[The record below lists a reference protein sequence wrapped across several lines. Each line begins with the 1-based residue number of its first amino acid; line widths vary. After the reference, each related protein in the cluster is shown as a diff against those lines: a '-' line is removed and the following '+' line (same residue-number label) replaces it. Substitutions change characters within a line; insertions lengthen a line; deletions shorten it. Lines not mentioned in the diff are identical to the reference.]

1 MLLYIR
7 LLSESFSFALNALR
21 NNKLRTL
28 LSLLGVTI
36 GIFSIIAVL
45 AAVDSMDKKIK
56 EDLSDMD
63 MNTIYL
69 MNFSFGPSEVP
80 RWKRDQFPKVTYEE
94 FEFLKK
100 SVPSIDKISFNFFAR
115 NESVKFESK
124 TVNSIRVKPST
135 EDFFD
140 IEPIKI
146 ETGRLFNAAESNSG
160 SPVIVIGNEV
170 AKGLFDTSDPIGKKI
185 RLYGQKLTV
194 IGVLKKQGQG
204 MFGDSNDVGVF
215 FPVNFLR
222 RMYGDDNDA
231 LRAAILIKP
240 EKGIDIEEFKAE
252 VSQKLRVHRGVKT
265 GEIDNFFMN
274 VLSGFT
280 DFIDNIV
287 GQMNAI
293 GWGISAFSLLVGGF
307 GLCGIPENL
316 ISALRDKGSN
326 GLTVVSNNAGVDDFG
341 LGLLLR
347 TRQIKRMISS
357 YVGENKEFERQL
369 LSGELEVELIP
380 QGTLAERCRAAGAG
394 IPAFFTPAGVGTE
407 VAEGKEVRVFDGKTY
422 LLEHA
427 FQSDF
432 ALVKAWKGDR
442 YGNLIFKDT
451 ARNFNPMMAMAGKIT
466 IAEVEELVPLG
477 QLDPNEVHV
486 AGIFVHRIFQ
496 GSNYEKR
503 IEQRTVRPKS

>member
-1 MLLYIR
+1 MLLYLR
-7 LLSESFSFALNALR
+7 LLSESFSFAINALR

-56 EDLSDMD
+56 EDLRDMD

-80 RWKRDQFPKVTYEE
+80 RWKREQFPKVTYDE

-100 SVPSIDKISFNFFAR
+100 SIPSIDKISFNFFAR

-160 SPVIVIGNEV
+160 SPVIVIGSEV
-170 AKGLFDTSDPIGKKI
+170 ANGLFENTDPIGKKV

-204 MFGDSNDVGVF
+204 MFGDSNDVAVF

-222 RMYGDDNDA
+222 RMYGDENDA

-252 VSQKLRVHRGVKT
+252 LAQKLRVHRGVKT

-307 GLCGIPENL
+307 GIANIMFVSVKERTNL
-316 ISALRDKGSN
+316 IGIQKALGAKNKFILFQFLFEAVILSLIGGLIGMFLVWVIAIILSSTLDFEFVLSTSNMLLGS
-326 GLTVVSNNAGVDDFG
+326 GLAAFIG
-341 LGLLLR
+341 L
-347 TRQIKRMISS
+347 I
-357 YVGENKEFERQL
+357 
-369 LSGELEVELIP
+369 
-380 QGTLAERCRAAGAG
+380 AG
-394 IPAFFTPAGVGTE
+394 IIPAISAS
-407 VAEGKEVRVFDGKTY
+407 K
-422 LLEHA
+422 
-427 FQSDF
+427 
-432 ALVKAWKGDR
+432 
-442 YGNLIFKDT
+442 
-451 ARNFNPMMAMAGKIT
+451 
-466 IAEVEELVPLG
+466 
-477 QLDPNEVHV
+477 LDPVE
-486 AGIFVHRIFQ
+486 AIRSGM
-496 GSNYEKR
+496 
-503 IEQRTVRPKS
+503 